1 MRSSLGTVEN
11 LRLRLVYALLVPAL
25 VVAACVLGY
34 YAYQTA
40 RQVERLG
47 EQSIAESGMVLLQ
60 DKIDR
65 IEQAIITADNQAFAA
80 IELDDENPLA
90 DWKARAEELTPSVR
104 ALIVLDDDRRFV
116 AYAARATNEEQRAFR
131 RFFVSHV
138 LGDLELE
145 GLEADRLKHLHR
157 SYDNKSFLFSYK
169 TVGYDDRT
177 LFLVAQHDIGYLTR
191 TLFPEVL
198 TNEPGQSSM
207 NIVDQDGRRV
217 FGKSLAESGDYVAS
231 KRFPTTLYAWRVQVA
246 PTMAPLLSQKRAT
259 SRVNQLALIGLSV
272 AVIFV
277 AVGFILYAAA
287 KERKVAE
294 LKSDFIATVSHEL
307 KTPLSVIRM
316 FGEMLVTK
324 RVRDES
330 KQQEYL
336 EIICSESER
345 LSGLIE
351 NVLDFAALERGKRRY
366 EMRDCDLAE
375 IAQRAIDTLRYRFE
389 REGVQVRLTK
399 VGDAPRG
406 FVDEQAILLVVMNLL
421 DNAVK
426 YGGRTPIEVT
436 VETMAREIQIRVRDH
451 GPGIAPADRK
461 RVFERFY
468 RAKNAREARGSGIGL
483 AIVKR
488 IAEEHHGRVWVLDP
502 EGDGALIAFSIP
514 RRDPADNVV
523 RELEPDAADT
533 RDDQARSP
541 QVRGARI
548 ANNG

>member
-1 MRSSLGTVEN
+1 VEN

-40 RQVERLG
+40 QQVERLG
-47 EQSIAESGMVLLQ
+47 EQSIAESGMLLLQ

-65 IEQAIITADNQAFAA
+65 IEQAIIAADNQAFAA

-90 DWKARAEELTPSVR
+90 DWKVRAEELSPSVR
-104 ALIVLDDDRRFV
+104 ALIVLDQDRRFV
-116 AYAARATNEEQRAFR
+116 AYAARASNEEQRSFR
-131 RFFVSHV
+131 KFFMNRV
-138 LGDLELE
+138 LSDLELD
-145 GLEADRLKHLHR
+145 GLDADRLKHLHR
-157 SYDNKSFLFSYK
+157 MYDGKSFLFSYK

-177 LFLVAQHDIGYLTR
+177 LYLIAQHDIGYLTR
-191 TLFPEVL
+191 ELFPTVL
-198 TNEPGQSSM
+198 NSEPGQSSM
-207 NIVDQDGRRV
+207 NIVDQDGRRT
-217 FGKSLAESGDYVAS
+217 FGRSLAESGDYVAS
-231 KRFPTTLYAWRVQVA
+231 QRFPTTLYAWRVQVA
-246 PTMAPLLSQKRAT
+246 PTMAPLLSAKRAT

-272 AVIFV
+272 LVIFV
-277 AVGFILYAAA
+277 AVGFILYAAD
-287 KERKVAE
+287 KERRVAE

-324 RVRDES
+324 RVVDAG

-366 EMRDCDLAE
+366 EMHSCDLAE

-389 REGVQVRLTK
+389 REGVSVRLVR
-399 VGDAPRG
+399 VGDQPRG

-426 YGGRTPIEVT
+426 YGGHTPIEVT
-436 VETMAREIQIRVRDH
+436 VETMSREIQIRVRDH
-451 GPGIAPADRK
+451 GPGIAQTDRK

-488 IAEEHHGRVWVLDP
+488 IAEEHHGRVWIGEP
-502 EGDGALIAFSIP
+502 EGPGALIAFSIP
-514 RRDPADNVV
+514 RREPTAGMLPT
-523 RELEPDAADT
+523 ELESDTADAAD
-533 RDDQARSP
+533 AAAPESSP
-541 QVRGARI
+541 PARI

>member
-1 MRSSLGTVEN
+1 M
-11 LRLRLVYALLVPAL
+11 RLVYALLVPAL

-40 RQVERLG
+40 QQVERLG
-47 EQSIAESGMVLLQ
+47 EQSIAESGMLLLQ

-65 IEQAIITADNQAFAA
+65 IEQAIIAADNQAFAA
-80 IELDDENPLA
+80 IDLDDENPLA
-90 DWKARAEELTPSVR
+90 DWKAHAEEISPSVR
-104 ALIVLDDDRRFV
+104 ALIVLDRDRRFV
-116 AYAARATNEEQRAFR
+116 AYAARASNDEQRLFR
-131 RFFVSHV
+131 KFFVGRV
-138 LGDLELE
+138 LQDLELD
-145 GLEADRLKHLHR
+145 GLDADRLKHLHR
-157 SYDNKSFLFSYK
+157 TYDNKSFLFSYK

-177 LFLVAQHDIGYLTR
+177 LFLIAQHDIGYLTR
-191 TLFPEVL
+191 TLFPAVL
-198 TNEPGQSSM
+198 TSEPGQSSM
-207 NIVDQDGRRV
+207 NIVDQDGRRT

-246 PTMAPLLSQKRAT
+246 PTMAPLLSAKRAT

-272 AVIFV
+272 LVIFV

-287 KERKVAE
+287 KERRVAE

-324 RVRDES
+324 RVVDAG

-366 EMRDCDLAE
+366 EMHDCDLAE
-375 IAQRAIDTLRYRFE
+375 ITQRAIDTLRYRFE
-389 REGVQVRLTK
+389 REGVQVRLTRH
-399 VGDAPRG
+399 GDSARG
-406 FVDEQAILLVVMNLL
+406 LVDEQAILLVVMNLL
-421 DNAVK
+421 DNAAK

-436 VETMAREIQIRVRDH
+436 VQALPREIQIRVRDH
-451 GPGIAPADRK
+451 GPGIAPSDRK

-468 RAKNAREARGSGIGL
+468 RARNSREARGSGIGL

-488 IAEEHHGRVWVLDP
+488 IAEEHHGRVWVDEADGP
-502 EGDGALIAFSIP
+502 GALIAFSIP
-514 RRDPADNVV
+514 RREPAEGTVASDHEGGPAVTT
-523 RELEPDAADT
+523 EPPT
-533 RDDQARSP
+533 RP
-541 QVRGARI
+541 ARI

>member
-1 MRSSLGTVEN
+1 MEN

-47 EQSIAESGMVLLQ
+47 EQSIAESGMLLLQ

-65 IEQAIITADNQAFAA
+65 IEQAIIAADNQAFAA
-80 IELDDENPLA
+80 IDLDDKDPLA
-90 DWKARAEELTPSVR
+90 DWKVRAEELSPSVR
-104 ALIVLDDDRRFV
+104 ALIVLDEDRRFV
-116 AYAARATNEEQRAFR
+116 AYAARASNDEQRSFR
-131 RFFVSHV
+131 KFVVNHV
-138 LGDLELE
+138 LRDLELD
-145 GLEADRLKHLHR
+145 GLDADKLKHLHR

-169 TVGYDDRT
+169 TVGYDDRS
-177 LFLVAQHDIGYLTR
+177 LYLIAQHDIGYLTR
-191 TLFPEVL
+191 ELFPIVL
-198 TNEPGQSSM
+198 PSEPGQSSM

-246 PTMAPLLSQKRAT
+246 PTMAPLLSAKRAT

-272 AVIFV
+272 LVIFV

-287 KERKVAE
+287 KERRVAE

-324 RVRDES
+324 RVVDAS

-366 EMRDCDLAE
+366 EMRSCDIAE
-375 IAQRAIDTLRYRFE
+375 IVQRAIDTLRYRFE
-389 REGVQVRLTK
+389 REGVQVKLVRA
-399 VGDAPRG
+399 GDAPRG

-436 VETMAREIQIRVRDH
+436 VETLPRAIQIRVRDH
-451 GPGIAPADRK
+451 GPGIAQADRK

-468 RAKNAREARGSGIGL
+468 RAKSAREARGSGIGL

-488 IAEEHHGRVWVLDP
+488 IAEEHHGRVWIDEP
-502 EGDGALIAFSIP
+502 IGPGALIAFSIP
-514 RRDPADNVV
+514 RREPTEG
-523 RELEPDAADT
+523 ELEALDEGAPDAPDSSPDAA
-533 RDDQARSP
+533 ARPRTAS
-541 QVRGARI
+541 

>member
-1 MRSSLGTVEN
+1 MEN

-25 VVAACVLGY
+25 VLAACVLGY

-40 RQVERLG
+40 RQFERLG
-47 EQSIAESGMVLLQ
+47 EQSIAESGMLLLQ
-60 DKIDR
+60 EKVER
-65 IEQAIITADNQAFAA
+65 IEQAIITADNQAFGA
-80 IELDDENPLA
+80 IEIEEKNPLA
-90 DWKARAEELTPSVR
+90 EWKTRAEDLSPSIR
-104 ALIVLDDDRRFV
+104 AVIVLDDERRFV
-116 AYAARATNEEQRAFR
+116 AYESRTSVDEQRLFR

-138 LGDLELE
+138 LADLELE
-145 GLEADRLKHLHR
+145 GLEANRLKHLHR
-157 SYDNKSFLFSYK
+157 SYDGKSYLFSYK
-169 TVGYDDRT
+169 TVAYDERI
-177 LFLVAQHDIGYLTR
+177 LHIVAQHDIGYLTR
-191 TLFPEVL
+191 TVFPTVL
-198 TNEPGQSSM
+198 QSEPGQPTLNM
-207 NIVDQDGRRV
+207 VDQDGRRV
-217 FGKSLAESGDYVAS
+217 FGRSLSESGDYVVGR
-231 KRFPTTLYAWRVQVA
+231 RFPTTLYLWRVQVA
-246 PTMAPLLSQKRAT
+246 PTTAPLLTAKRAT
-259 SRVNQLALIGLSV
+259 SRVNQLALIGLSI

-287 KERKVAE
+287 KERRVAE

-324 RVRDES
+324 RVLDAS

-366 EMRDCDLAE
+366 ELRNCDLAD

-389 REGVQVRLTK
+389 REGVQVRLIR

-406 FVDEQAILLVVMNLL
+406 LVDEQAILLVVMNLL

-426 YGGRTPIEVT
+426 YGGRTPVEVT
-436 VETMAREIQIRVRDH
+436 VETLAREIQIRVRDH
-451 GPGIAPADRK
+451 GPGIAQADRK

-468 RAKNAREARGSGIGL
+468 RAKASSEARGSGIGL

-488 IAEEHHGRVWVLDP
+488 IAEEHHGRAWASAA
-502 EGDGALIAFSIP
+502 DGELESSGAVVAVSIP
-514 RRDPADNVV
+514 RR
-523 RELEPDAADT
+523 EPTDMFVPEDALAPDEAM
-533 RDDQARSP
+533 DSEARTDK
-541 QVRGARI
+541 VATHG
-548 ANNG
+548 

>member
-1 MRSSLGTVEN
+1 MEN

-25 VVAACVLGY
+25 VLAACVLGY

-40 RQVERLG
+40 RQFERLG
-47 EQSIAESGMVLLQ
+47 EQSIAESGMLLLQ
-60 DKIDR
+60 EKVER
-65 IEQAIITADNQAFAA
+65 IEQAIITADNQAFGA
-80 IELDDENPLA
+80 IEIEEKNPLA
-90 DWKARAEELTPSVR
+90 EWKTRAEDLSPSIR
-104 ALIVLDDDRRFV
+104 AVIVLDDERRFV
-116 AYAARATNEEQRAFR
+116 AYESRTSVDEQRLFR

-138 LGDLELE
+138 LADLELE
-145 GLEADRLKHLHR
+145 GLEANRLKHLHR
-157 SYDNKSFLFSYK
+157 SYDGKSYLFSYK
-169 TVGYDDRT
+169 TVAYDERV
-177 LFLVAQHDIGYLTR
+177 LHIVAQHDIGYLTR
-191 TLFPEVL
+191 TVFPTVL
-198 TNEPGQSSM
+198 QSEPGQPTLNM
-207 NIVDQDGRRV
+207 VDQDGRRV
-217 FGKSLAESGDYVAS
+217 FGRSLSESGDYVVGR
-231 KRFPTTLYAWRVQVA
+231 RFPTTLYLWRVQVA
-246 PTMAPLLSQKRAT
+246 PTTAPLLTAKRAT
-259 SRVNQLALIGLSV
+259 SRVNQLALIGLSI

-287 KERKVAE
+287 KERRVAE

-324 RVRDES
+324 RVLDAS

-366 EMRDCDLAE
+366 ELRNCDLAD

-389 REGVQVRLTK
+389 REGVQVRLIR

-406 FVDEQAILLVVMNLL
+406 LVDEQAILLVVMNLL

-426 YGGRTPIEVT
+426 YGGRTPVEVT
-436 VETMAREIQIRVRDH
+436 VETLAREIQIRVRDH
-451 GPGIAPADRK
+451 GPGIAQADRK

-468 RAKNAREARGSGIGL
+468 RAKASSEARGSGIGL

-488 IAEEHHGRVWVLDP
+488 IAEEHHGRAWASAA
-502 EGDGALIAFSIP
+502 DGELESSGAVVAVSIP
-514 RRDPADNVV
+514 RR
-523 RELEPDAADT
+523 EPTDMFVPEDALAPDEAM
-533 RDDQARSP
+533 DSEARTDK
-541 QVRGARI
+541 V
-548 ANNG
+548 ANHG

>member
-1 MRSSLGTVEN
+1 MRFSLPRVDN

-25 VVAACVLGY
+25 VASACVLGY

-40 RQVERLG
+40 QQVERLG
-47 EQSIAESGMVLLQ
+47 EQSIAESGMLLLQ

-65 IEQAIITADNQAFAA
+65 IEQAIIAADNQAFAA

-90 DWKARAEELTPSVR
+90 DWKARAEELSPSVR
-104 ALIVLDDDRRFV
+104 ALIVLDEDRRFV
-116 AYAARATNEEQRAFR
+116 AYAARASNEEQRAFR
-131 RFFVSHV
+131 KFFMNQV

-157 SYDNKSFLFSYK
+157 NYDNKSFLFSYK

-177 LFLVAQHDIGYLTR
+177 LYLVAQHDIGYLTR
-191 TLFPEVL
+191 TLFPDVL
-198 TNEPGQSSM
+198 TSEPGQSSM

-217 FGKSLAESGDYVAS
+217 FGKSLIESGDYVAS

-246 PTMAPLLSQKRAT
+246 PTMAPLLSAKRAT

-287 KERKVAE
+287 KERKVAD

-324 RVRDES
+324 RVLDAS

-345 LSGLIE
+345 LGGLIE

-366 EMRDCDLAE
+366 ELKSCDVAD

-389 REGVQVRLTK
+389 RESIVVR
-399 VGDAPRG
+399 VEHSGGPARG
-406 FVDEQAILLVVMNLL
+406 LLDTEAILLVVINLL
-421 DNAVK
+421 DNAIK
-426 YGGRTPIEVT
+426 HGGSPFDVNIET
-436 VETMAREIQIRVRDH
+436 TSREIQVSVRDR
-451 GPGIAPADRK
+451 GPGIAEPDRK
-461 RVFERFY
+461 RVF
-468 RAKNAREARGSGIGL
+468 
-483 AIVKR
+483 
-488 IAEEHHGRVWVLDP
+488 
-502 EGDGALIAFSIP
+502 
-514 RRDPADNVV
+514 
-523 RELEPDAADT
+523 
-533 RDDQARSP
+533 
-541 QVRGARI
+541 
-548 ANNG
+548 